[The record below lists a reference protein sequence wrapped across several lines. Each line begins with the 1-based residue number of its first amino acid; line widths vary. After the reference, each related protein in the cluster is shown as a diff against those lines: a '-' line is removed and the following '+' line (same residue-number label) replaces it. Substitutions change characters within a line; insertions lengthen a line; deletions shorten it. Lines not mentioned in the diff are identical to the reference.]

1 MANTKFIPFILL
13 LIGTVLAAN
22 CPDYCND
29 CDPSGKICFAC
40 KQDYELSVLGKCVSN
55 VIDKCIVYGPTNQCF
70 VCQPSFELSG
80 NKCVK

>member
-1 MANTKFIPFILL
+1 MANTKLIPLILL

-22 CPDYCND
+22 CTDYCND